1 MTGLPPE
8 RMTPIKVRGKRGQKA
23 RLRAL
28 QEERAWRPTDEEV
41 VMDSCAS
48 AAPLGRPLSKL
59 EGLPVELLESIFLY
73 SQDVNLPRASLPLGR
88 ALSSSHLKHKLLRSL
103 LTDPFPEP
111 HDKSEEEFRVG
122 KLQSRLLTCRWLD
135 LASFKRAFAATLT
148 SFLEDAL
155 EEPCWGFTKLDDPH
169 ITQTFGATDIGLF
182 IPTIPQFVD
191 YHLSDPTMIIPE
203 PWSIG
208 RADQWDIGFSWTR
221 AYFREPQ
228 PALSTK
234 FRLRKGCEVPTR
246 LLHGP
251 WTKEKKQFLCF
262 MIFAGPTWDPVG
274 SNNLEVADQSLREAI
289 VQGNTEVVAILREIF
304 FTPYPHRIPVT
315 VEHLRLA
322 VFQGGGNPKIIELL
336 TPSRMADQHF
346 DWGQDDI
353 VDWANG
359 QKDREGG
366 REDGR
371 GAWLLERIDRV
382 ARKDYPFFPHLRKM
396 FAIALVGWE
405 AEVGTM
411 CNTDCLGDEQ
421 L

>member
-1 MTGLPPE
+1 MSGLPPE

-28 QEERAWRPTDEEV
+28 HEERARRPTTEKV
-41 VMDSCAS
+41 IMDSSAS
-48 AAPLGRPLSKL
+48 SASLGPPLSKL
-59 EGLPVELLESIFLY
+59 ESLPIELLESIFLY
-73 SQDVNLPRASLPLGR
+73 TQDVNLPRASLPLGR
-88 ALSSSHLKHKLLRSL
+88 ALSSSHVKHKLLRSL
-103 LTDPFPEP
+103 LTDLFPEP

-135 LASFKRAFAATLT
+135 LASYKRAFAATLT
-148 SFLEDAL
+148 SFLEEAL
-155 EEPCWGFTKLDDPH
+155 EEPCRGFTKLDDLS

-191 YHLSDPTMIIPE
+191 YHLSEPTLHIPE
-203 PWSIG
+203 RWSFG
-208 RADQWDIGFSWTR
+208 PAGEWDIGFSW
-221 AYFREPQ
+221 ASVYFRPQ
-228 PALSTK
+228 QPQLRTK
-234 FRLRKGCEVPTR
+234 FQLRKGCEVPTR

-251 WTKEKKQFLCF
+251 WTREKKQFLCF
-262 MIFAGPTWDPVG
+262 MIFAKATWDPVG
-274 SNNLEVADQSLREAI
+274 SNNLEVADQSFREAI
-289 VQGNTEVVAILREIF
+289 VQGDTEVVAILREIF
-304 FTPYPHRIPVT
+304 FTPYPHRILIT

-353 VDWANG
+353 VDWANE
-359 QKDREGG
+359 QKEREGG

-382 ARKDYPFFPHLRKM
+382 ARKDYPFFPHLRK
-396 FAIALVGWE
+396 I
-405 AEVGTM
+405 
-411 CNTDCLGDEQ
+411 
-421 L
+421 